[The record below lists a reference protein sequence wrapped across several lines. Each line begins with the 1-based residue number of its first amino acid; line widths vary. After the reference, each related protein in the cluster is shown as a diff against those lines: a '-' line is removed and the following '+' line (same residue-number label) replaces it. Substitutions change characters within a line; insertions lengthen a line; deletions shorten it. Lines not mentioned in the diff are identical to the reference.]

1 MTICRCCAAFLSLVG
16 HLPTAQAQLA
26 GSADVAVE
34 DQESP
39 PAQIVITGE
48 KAPRS
53 LQSSVTSVAVTTG
66 RAMAEQN
73 LLSLYDILDRTPN
86 LVSDANRTSFSIRGI
101 DASDVSGGGYGALAS
116 VYVDGAVLPHKALG
130 AGGLDIFD
138 VSQVEVFRGPQSTIQ
153 GRNALAGAV
162 IIRTADPTFRWSG
175 HARLLMT
182 DENGERRMAAA
193 LGGPIVSDQIAFR
206 MAGEVTHAD
215 GLIHNVTAHVDADRR
230 LSKTFRAKL
239 LITPS
244 ALPGLSLLASYMHG
258 SYRRGTLY
266 TEFSA
271 PYEAEKNRISTE
283 DVPGRQ
289 EVTSD
294 IATLE
299 ATYDLA
305 ERIKLHSV
313 TSYGDTRS
321 FTLSDPDRSP
331 APGQASRLMDPTRTF
346 QQEFRLNIDGG
357 WAEGLIGAYY
367 LSEDNRG
374 YSFDSFQEL
383 SLVRLGVDR
392 QLRALGLSQPM
403 VDTVL
408 ALYRGAVPI
417 RNSLAQPLFTRNY
430 AGFADF
436 TFSINRRLRI
446 LAGLRYDHESQK
458 RGASQTVEITGPL
471 PNPAALPTPALAPV
485 VTQLNALLRA
495 TADGANTSAP
505 VQHVTYHAW
514 LPRIGVVYDASATLS
529 MSLTA
534 QRGYRSGGT
543 GLNQQRAQ
551 AYEFDPEYTWNYEAA
566 LRSQWFDRRLAVNAN
581 AYWMDW
587 RDQQISVQLTPG
599 AVFDRQVVNAGRSRL
614 HGFELQ
620 VTGRPVPSLD
630 LYAGIGH
637 ARSRFRKFDIAA
649 GDTVQGAAEGNEF
662 ARAPRWTLSYGATY
676 RHASGLVANLNA
688 NHRSGYYQDPVA
700 QTARDV
706 RARTLVNARIGWQ
719 GRRFGA
725 FLIGS
730 NLLNVQKATRVFL
743 DVDGR
748 TRGTLNDPRVLGLTF
763 EGRL

>member
-1 MTICRCCAAFLSLVG
+1 MNVHHCFAAVLSLVSLIPAAHG
-16 HLPTAQAQLA
+16 QLA
-26 GSADVAVE
+26 ASANATAD
-34 DQESP
+34 DQQGP
-39 PAQIVITGE
+39 LAQIVITGE
-48 KAPRS
+48 KSPRF
-53 LQSSVTSVAVTTG
+53 LQRSVTSVAVTTDK
-66 RAMAEQN
+66 AITEQN
-73 LLSLYDILDRTPN
+73 FLSLHDIFDRTPN

-116 VYVDGAVLPHKALG
+116 VYIDGAVLPQKALG
-130 AGGLDIFD
+130 AGVLDIFD

-162 IIRTADPTFRWSG
+162 IIRTADPTSRWSG

-182 DENGERRMAAA
+182 DKNGERRVAAA
-193 LGGPIVSDQIAFR
+193 LGGPIVPDQIAFR
-206 MAGEVTHAD
+206 LAGEVTHAD

-230 LSKTFRAKL
+230 LSRTFRAKL
-239 LITPS
+239 LVTPS

-266 TEFSA
+266 TEFGA
-271 PYEAEKNRISTE
+271 PYEAENRISTE
-283 DVPGRQ
+283 DVPGGQ
-289 EVTSD
+289 TVTTD

-305 ERIKLHSV
+305 EGAKLHSV

-331 APGQASRLMDPTRTF
+331 APGQASRLMDPTKTF
-346 QQEFRLNIDGG
+346 QQEFRLNIDGAWG
-357 WAEGLIGAYY
+357 EGLIGAYY

-446 LAGLRYDHESQK
+446 LAGLRYDHESQE
-458 RGASQTVEITGPL
+458 RGASQTVEITGTL
-471 PNPAALPTPALAPV
+471 PNPAALPAPALAPV

-514 LPRIGVVYDASATLS
+514 LPRIGVAYDASATMS

-566 LRSQWFDRRLAVNAN
+566 LRSQWFDGRLAVNAN

-587 RDQQISVQLTPG
+587 RNQQISVQLTPG

-620 VTGRPVPSLD
+620 AIGRPVPSLN

-649 GDTVQGAAEGNEF
+649 GDIVQGAAEGNEF

-676 RHASGLVANLNA
+676 RHASGLIANFNA
-688 NHRSGYYQDPVA
+688 SHRSGYFQDPVA
-700 QTARDV
+700 QTVRDI

-719 GRRFGA
+719 GQHFGA
-725 FLIGS
+725 FFVGS
-730 NLLNVQKATRVFL
+730 NLFNVQKATRIFL
-743 DVDGR
+743 DFDGR